1 MLVGIVRFPKQKRV
15 ARMRRVTISIHK
27 DPNGVE
33 DKVIKIKLLP
43 PKRFRVKR

>member
-15 ARMRRVTISIHK
+15 VRTRKVLTNIRQG
-27 DPNGVE
+27 PNQAEG
-33 DKVIKIKLLP
+33 KVIKIKLLP